1 MIWKNKQK
9 FQAIKQVFNKLQPS
23 TIIEKYNTVWK
34 EKITNV
40 NIISKIES
48 LFFTR
53 IRKIIKNG
61 MYKSWPNSII
71 ELLSAIEDG

>member
-9 FQAIKQVFNKLQPS
+9 FQAKKQVFNKLQPS
-23 TIIEKYNTVWK
+23 IIMEKYNTVWK
-34 EKITNV
+34 QKINNV

-48 LFFTR
+48 FFFPR

-61 MYKSWPNSII
+61 IYKSCPNSII
-71 ELLSAIEDG
+71 ELLSAIEDE